1 MKAKT
6 GFLCRSKDPG
16 HLARAIRTYFAGDL
30 YENLEAR
37 RTKFESL
44 PMSGTRE
51 QGWGEILDRGLLT
64 GACEINGPNRLNK

>member
-6 GFLCRSKDPG
+6 GFLCRSKDPA

-44 PMSGTRE
+44 PMSGTRRVGGDS
-51 QGWGEILDRGLLT
+51 GWGVIDGCLR
-64 GACEINGPNRLNK
+64 NKWPEQIK